1 LDAIDPFPLI
11 DPLIE
16 PREAREATSPRE
28 ALLESEARSVVE
40 PLCESSSLM
49 PATSARSASESNV
62 ALRRMLAEDAVGA
75 IAGPGVPATGG
86 IAGGRAVV

>member
-16 PREAREATSPRE
+16 PREATSPRE

-75 IAGPGVPATGG
+75 IAGGAAGG
-86 IAGGRAVV
+86 IAGVRAAVV